1 MTTPPKVEL
10 RNPLIAGVL
19 AFLLPGAGHC
29 YQGRFFKAFVFAIC
43 VWGSWWTGM
52 AMSDWKALQAPD
64 PNDPQTGTVL
74 KFAGQ
79 AGVGTPAL
87 WAMYQS
93 HRYYGKDNVRVESVN
108 GSVSIPFSGRIEVQD
123 GDGLRQEEVDGTLSL
138 KDTVG
143 QFGPTITGTFEGEGN
158 DGPVSYQLDD
168 KVTLDQLVNSQ
179 REAHVSAGIVN
190 AEGQYLGSLRGT
202 TPRALQNWF
211 ACPLD
216 KNQEAEWH
224 RERGKY
230 QELSM
235 VFVWIAGLMNLLA
248 IWDAVEGPA
257 YGYDDEEEQTPS
269 PVPAA

>member
-1 MTTPPKVEL
+1 MTTSPKVDL
-10 RNPLIAGVL
+10 RNPLIAGIL

-52 AMSDWKALQAPD
+52 AMSDWKALQAPNLD
-64 PNDPQTGTVL
+64 APQTATVL

-93 HRYYGKDNVRVESVN
+93 HRFYHEGNLRPESVN

-123 GDGLRQEEVDGTLSL
+123 GNGIRQEEVDGTLSL
-138 KDTVG
+138 SDTQG
-143 QFGPTITGTFEGEGN
+143 QFGPAITGKFEGEGDN
-158 DGPVSYQLDD
+158 GPVSYQLDD
-168 KVTLDQLVNSQ
+168 KVTLDRIISSE
-179 REAHVSAGIVN
+179 RDAEVSAGIVD
-190 AEGQYLGSLRGT
+190 AEQHYLGNIRGT
-202 TPRALQNWF
+202 TPRALRNWF

-216 KNQEAEWH
+216 KVQEANWH

-257 YGYDDEEEQTPS
+257 YGYDDEDEQTPS